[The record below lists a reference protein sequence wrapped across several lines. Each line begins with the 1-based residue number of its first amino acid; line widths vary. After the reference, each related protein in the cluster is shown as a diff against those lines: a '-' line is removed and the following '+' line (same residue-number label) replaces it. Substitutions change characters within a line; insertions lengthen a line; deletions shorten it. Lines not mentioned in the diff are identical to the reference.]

1 MFSCFG
7 LKIFDL
13 NTNNLI
19 KARLKANHILTW
31 NPERGVLWVLA
42 IYLDAGDFAVVT
54 LTGWGLKGACEKN
67 FQGVQVWAGRGP
79 EGFRPKSGIGHLGPC
94 QGHT

>member
-1 MFSCFG
+1 MVTNMFFCYG

-19 KARLKANHILTW
+19 TARLKANHILTW

-42 IYLDAGDFAVVT
+42 IYILMLVI
-54 LTGWGLKGACEKN
+54 LLW
-67 FQGVQVWAGRGP
+67 
-79 EGFRPKSGIGHLGPC
+79 
-94 QGHT
+94 